1 MNGHTDAAGT
11 TVAALGPPSKNMRAG
26 KIPTLLM
33 AAGLAGVIAV
43 GLLMVGYRNVEFVL
57 RLAVEGVVLDG
68 EGKGL
73 GRVSVYF
80 VDLDLHQISGESR
93 PEMLEMLLGVSDE
106 GGRIGELF
114 HYIYGHSSFLGI
126 STKHETFALR
136 FERTGCTA
144 RVLEFK
150 LSELEKTTQGYRLSF
165 RTTVDCEEPNP
176 TAAGSTRV
184 PPRLFCPP

>member
-1 MNGHTDAAGT
+1 VNGHTDAAGT

-43 GLLMVGYRNVEFVL
+43 GLLMVGYRNFEFVL

-68 EGKGL
+68 EGEGL
-73 GRVSVYF
+73 GGVSVYL

-93 PEMLEMLLGVSDE
+93 PEMLLGVSDE

-114 HYIYGHSSFLGI
+114 HYIYGHSSFFGI
-126 STKHETFALR
+126 STQHETFALR

-150 LSELEKTTQGYRLSF
+150 LSELERTTQGYRLSF
-165 RTTVDCEEPNP
+165 RTTVDCEEPSTTP
-176 TAAGSTRV
+176 AGST
-184 PPRLFCPP
+184 